1 MIMNSESDIIVLG
14 LISSSGDNESRK
26 TIEMR
31 LIHSLGTVNPHG
43 INERFASIS
52 YASLSYFSPIVI
64 SILLSRFVFTLSVL

>member
-31 LIHSLGTVNPHG
+31 LIHPLGTVNPHG
-43 INERFASIS
+43 INERKNKRKNIKC
-52 YASLSYFSPIVI
+52 PW
-64 SILLSRFVFTLSVL
+64 